1 MANPEPI
8 TFTIVFL
15 NTLSRRLVD
24 HADSITDFAQ
34 HDMERDIRLASRV
47 CGSLCGLRFRVAEVA
62 EMALSQDGGATRRD
76 LLQALTDA
84 EV

>member
-1 MANPEPI
+1 
-8 TFTIVFL
+8 
-15 NTLSRRLVD
+15 
-24 HADSITDFAQ
+24 
-34 HDMERDIRLASRV
+34 MERDIRVASRV
-47 CGSLCGLRFRVAEVA
+47 CYALCGLRFRVAEVA

>member
-1 MANPEPI
+1 MAAEQPI

-24 HADSITDFAQ
+24 DADNITDFTQ

-62 EMALSQDGGATRRD
+62 AMALEQDGAATRRD